1 MTISKFY
8 LIISFKDSKNLLKS
22 KNSKNKISINKN
34 YPNKTNRMKF
44 NYPQHSFLV
53 IFFYKKTSESFY
65 PLFNFGPNLIPF
77 SPSESAFNKPFLK
90 SE

>member
-1 MTISKFY
+1 M
-8 LIISFKDSKNLLKS
+8 KS
-22 KNSKNKISINKN
+22 KNPKIKFQSTKN
-34 YPNKTNRMKF
+34 YPNKITMKF

-65 PLFNFGPNLIPF
+65 PLFNLGPNLIPF